1 MTINL
6 ATSLLQTFIVLVTS
20 LPSCCLPGKRVRSL
34 PKEEAIDNSFSHE
47 ADRSYAHFFA
57 SFTAMT
63 VTRCS
68 TLNGKFSATHVYHQ
82 FPRRT
87 RRVTTG
93 VSRDGEKRGRNGEG
107 KKKEKKNKT
116 SKILGPLSPRT
127 FDSSRS
133 LRSSLSTPS
142 SPRENQLPQFSIH
155 VPLQSPR
162 PIHHRSH
169 LDA

>member
-1 MTINL
+1 MLTINL

-93 VSRDGEKRGRNGEG
+93 VSRDGEKRGRNGGGG
-107 KKKEKKNKT
+107 KKRKKKQN
-116 SKILGPLSPRT
+116 LEN
-127 FDSSRS
+127 SRS
-133 LRSSLSTPS
+133 TFSAHFRFLPITSILPIDTEFTKREPTPS
-142 SPRENQLPQFSIH
+142 VLD
-155 VPLQSPR
+155 PR
-162 PIHHRSH
+162 PTPKSSTYPPPFSS
-169 LDA
+169 